1 MTNKE
6 LKQEIKNNGFALWQI
21 AEEIGVCELTIHR
34 WLRSE
39 RNTQNQPKI
48 IKALEAWKGGAD
60 NE

>member
-6 LKQEIKNNGFALWQI
+6 LKQQIKNDGFSIWQV
-21 AEEIGVCELTIHR
+21 AEEIGVCEMTLLR

-48 IKALEAWKGGAD
+48 IKALEALKGGAD